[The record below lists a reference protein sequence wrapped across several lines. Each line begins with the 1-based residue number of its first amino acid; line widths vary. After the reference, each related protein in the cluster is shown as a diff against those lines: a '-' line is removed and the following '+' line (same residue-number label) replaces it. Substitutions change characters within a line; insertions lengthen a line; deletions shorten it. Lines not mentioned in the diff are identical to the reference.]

1 MSTAKILT
9 GVLVGAAAGAALG
22 ILFAPDKGTK
32 TRKKLLRQGNDFK
45 ETVQDKIN
53 DFVDDL
59 TEQYEKVKGTGAEYI
74 KKASN
79 GKDDAKRHSSSMS

>member
-32 TRKKLLRQGNDFK
+32 TRKKLMRQ
-45 ETVQDKIN
+45 KIW
-53 DFVDDL
+53 
-59 TEQYEKVKGTGAEYI
+59 TAR
-74 KKASN
+74 
-79 GKDDAKRHSSSMS
+79 KRC